1 MAANRLEH
9 ARRSLIP
16 AVPFRDDARLS
27 LNGRDFGAPV
37 LCAPLS
43 GITDVPFRRLLR
55 RLGAGLVFSEMVAS
69 GELMRGTRES
79 LLRVMAD
86 GAGPRAVQLAGRDP
100 AMMRAAAER
109 LAGEGADLIDINFGC
124 PAKKVVGG
132 RCGSALM
139 REPELAARLMAA
151 TLEGARSVPVS
162 VKMRLGWSRDSL
174 NAAEIA
180 RAAESVGLSMV
191 TVHGRTRDQF
201 YEGRADWAAV
211 APVRAA
217 IGLPLVVNGD
227 IETGADIDRA
237 RSASGADAVMVG
249 RALCGRPWL
258 IGLMTGALTPR
269 DLAALAL
276 DDLVGGHYEAM
287 IDHYGAAT
295 GVRHAR
301 KHLGWYLDGVARRRG
316 SDMASERTALMSAR
330 DVSAVM
336 RLIGDVFGGVRAADL
351 EPTEP
356 MFLERAA

>member
-1 MAANRLEH
+1 M
-9 ARRSLIP
+9 IP
-16 AVPFRDDARLS
+16 AGARTGVAHLS
-27 LNGRDFGAPV
+27 LGGRDFGAPV

-86 GAGPRAVQLAGRDP
+86 GAGLRAVQLAGRDP

-132 RCGSALM
+132 QCGSALM

-151 TLEGARSVPVS
+151 TLEGAGSVPVS

-174 NAAEIA
+174 NAVEIA
-180 RAAESVGLSMV
+180 RSAASIGLSMV

-201 YEGRADWAAV
+201 YEGYADWAAV
-211 APVRAA
+211 GPVRQA
-217 IGLPLVVNGD
+217 IDLPLVVNGD
-227 IETGADIDRA
+227 IETFADIGRA
-237 RSASGADAVMVG
+237 RAASGADAVMVG

-258 IGLMTGALTPR
+258 IGLMTGALTPH
-269 DLAALAL
+269 DLKALAL
-276 DDLVGGHYEAM
+276 DELVAGHYEAM
-287 IDHYGAAT
+287 IDHYGEAI

-301 KHLGWYLDGVARRRG
+301 KHLGWYLGRLVIRQGGAL
-316 SDMASERTALMSAR
+316 ATERAALMSASEA
-330 DVSAVM
+330 SAAL
-336 RLIGDVFGGVRAADL
+336 RLIGDIFGGIRLADL
-351 EPTEP
+351 ESTHS
-356 MFLERAA
+356 MHLEKAA

>member
-1 MAANRLEH
+1 MGT
-9 ARRSLIP
+9 
-16 AVPFRDDARLS
+16 ARLS
-27 LNGRDFGAPV
+27 LGGRDFGAPV

-86 GAGPRAVQLAGRDP
+86 GAGLRAVQLAGRDP

-132 RCGSALM
+132 QCGSALM

-151 TLEGARSVPVS
+151 TLEGAGSVPVS
-162 VKMRLGWSRDSL
+162 VKMRLGWSRGSL

-180 RAAESVGLSMV
+180 GAAASIGLAMV

-201 YEGRADWAAV
+201 YEGCADWAAV
-211 APVRAA
+211 APVRQA
-217 IGLPLVVNGD
+217 IDLPLVVNGD
-227 IETGADIDRA
+227 IQTPADIETA
-237 RSASGADAVMVG
+237 LCASGADAVMVG

-258 IGLMTGALTPR
+258 IGLMTGALTPH
-269 DLAALAL
+269 DLQALAL
-276 DDLVGGHYEAM
+276 DELVAEHYEAM
-287 IDHYGAAT
+287 IDHYGEAT

-301 KHLGWYLDGVARRRG
+301 KHLGWYLDRVAIRQG
-316 SDMASERTALMSAR
+316 GAMAAERAALMSAR
-330 DVSAVM
+330 EAPAVV
-336 RLIGDVFGGVRAADL
+336 RLIGDIFGGIRLCDL
-351 EPTEP
+351 ETTQS
-356 MFLERAA
+356 MYLEKAA